1 MNDFPF
7 FSIIIPT
14 LNEEK
19 NLPILLESISNQTTK
34 NFEVIVSDSGSKDGT
49 KQVAEEFREKMPSLI
64 FLDHKSKNVS
74 AARNFGA
81 SRASGEFLI
90 FFDADVEIEKN
101 FFEEIK
107 NKLEKYNL
115 NATTVWNRDKNKKF
129 SGSFI
134 LFLLNMSMTLLEKF
148 KPVANGP
155 CIIIKKEIF
164 DRLKGFDESI
174 IFGEDFDLMRRAHK
188 IDMRF
193 RVFRTPILYVSTR
206 RFEKEGFFLS
216 LYKSVRAIIH
226 QLLIGPIRTPIFKY
240 EMGGQNFTKEIENVN
255 VKMKSDN

>member
-1 MNDFPF
+1 MSDLPF

-14 LNEEK
+14 LNEET
-19 NLPILLESISNQTTK
+19 NLPILLESISKQTV
-34 NFEVIVSDSGSKDGT
+34 NDFEVIISDSGSIDKT
-49 KQVAEEFREKMPSLI
+49 KEVAANTI

-74 AARNFGA
+74 VARNFGA
-81 SRASGEFLI
+81 SKARGEFLV
-90 FFDADVEIEKN
+90 FFDADVEIEEH

-107 NKLEKYNL
+107 NKIEKWSL
-115 NATTVWNRDKNKKF
+115 DATTVWNRDKTKKF

-134 LFLLNMSMTLLEKF
+134 LGLLNLSMIIFEKF

-155 CIIIKKEIF
+155 CIIIRKEFF

-193 RVFRTPILYVSTR
+193 KVFQTPILYVSTR
-206 RFEKEGFFLS
+206 RFEKEGFFMS
-216 LYKSVRAIIH
+216 LYKSGRAIFH
-226 QLLIGPIRTPIFKY
+226 QLLIGPIRKPIFKY
-240 EMGGQNFTKEIENVN
+240 EMGGQNFEK
-255 VKMKSDN
+255 K